1 MSSEQNFKKSKVAK
15 VAKKGLFR
23 IVFSRTGI
31 MLLLIL
37 IQLGIFIMI
46 PYYLNAYTTY
56 IYGAFRAVSL
66 LVLIHIINSKG
77 NPAFKMTWTL
87 CVLVFPV
94 VGSLFYLFVQFQ
106 INRRGNLGEQ
116 ISQCTFVLFSVT
128 SGRISDIP

>member
-46 PYYLNAYTTY
+46 PYYL
-56 IYGAFRAVSL
+56 
-66 LVLIHIINSKG
+66 KG
-77 NPAFKMTWTL
+77 EEIA
-87 CVLVFPV
+87 
-94 VGSLFYLFVQFQ
+94 
-106 INRRGNLGEQ
+106 
-116 ISQCTFVLFSVT
+116 
-128 SGRISDIP
+128 

>member
-1 MSSEQNFKKSKVAK
+1 MNRILKSTKVAK

-56 IYGAFRAVSL
+56 IYGSIPRSESSGTDP
-66 LVLIHIINSKG
+66 HH
-77 NPAFKMTWTL
+77 
-87 CVLVFPV
+87 
-94 VGSLFYLFVQFQ
+94 QFQ
-106 INRRGNLGEQ
+106 GE
-116 ISQCTFVLFSVT
+116 SSV
-128 SGRISDIP
+128 

>member
-56 IYGAFRAVSL
+56 IYGAFRAVKSFGTDP
-66 LVLIHIINSKG
+66 HH
-77 NPAFKMTWTL
+77 
-87 CVLVFPV
+87 
-94 VGSLFYLFVQFQ
+94 QFQ
-106 INRRGNLGEQ
+106 GE
-116 ISQCTFVLFSVT
+116 SSV
-128 SGRISDIP
+128 

>member
-56 IYGAFRAVSL
+56 IYGAFRSSESSGTDP
-66 LVLIHIINSKG
+66 HH
-77 NPAFKMTWTL
+77 
-87 CVLVFPV
+87 
-94 VGSLFYLFVQFQ
+94 QFQ
-106 INRRGNLGEQ
+106 GE
-116 ISQCTFVLFSVT
+116 SSV
-128 SGRISDIP
+128 

>member
-46 PYYLNAYTTY
+46 PYYLTATMGCNPNYADS
-56 IYGAFRAVSL
+56 SL
-66 LVLIHIINSKG
+66 SQGLSVGQMREFFNWMPEMERIRFNPENVLK
-77 NPAFKMTWTL
+77 F
-87 CVLVFPV
+87 
-94 VGSLFYLFVQFQ
+94 
-106 INRRGNLGEQ
+106 LGKK
-116 ISQCTFVLFSVT
+116 
-128 SGRISDIP
+128 

>member
-66 LVLIHIINSKG
+66 LVLIHIITLANEVDIQLDRRPHEGCNSWGRLFRK
-77 NPAFKMTWTL
+77 ATYSFL
-87 CVLVFPV
+87 
-94 VGSLFYLFVQFQ
+94 SLFNF
-106 INRRGNLGEQ
+106 
-116 ISQCTFVLFSVT
+116 
-128 SGRISDIP
+128 

>member
-46 PYYLNAYTTY
+46 PYYLNAY
-56 IYGAFRAVSL
+56 ISL
-66 LVLIHIINSKG
+66 MLLLIALIIS
-77 NPAFKMTWTL
+77 
-87 CVLVFPV
+87 
-94 VGSLFYLFVQFQ
+94 GSASFA
-106 INRRGNLGEQ
+106 NGHA
-116 ISQCTFVLFSVT
+116 
-128 SGRISDIP
+128 

>member
-94 VGSLFYLFVQFQ
+94 VGSLFYLLSSF
-106 INRRGNLGEQ
+106 R
-116 ISQCTFVLFSVT
+116 
-128 SGRISDIP
+128 